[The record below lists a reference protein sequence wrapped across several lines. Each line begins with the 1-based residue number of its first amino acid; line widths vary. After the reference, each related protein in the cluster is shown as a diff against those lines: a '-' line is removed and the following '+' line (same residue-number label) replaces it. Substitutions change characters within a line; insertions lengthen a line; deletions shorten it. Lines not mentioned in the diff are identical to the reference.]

1 MAKKR
6 GRELAILPLPLLSGC
21 YSARGHLAGLE
32 ARARACNS
40 NINVTVRGGTLDL
53 FRQAIEIIRV
63 APGLRWEFWF

>member
-40 NINVTVRGGTLDL
+40 NINVTVRGVLWIYFAKLLKL
-53 FRQAIEIIRV
+53 FE
-63 APGLRWEFWF
+63 